1 MNYFLRSA
9 SFIFHP
15 LLMPLISVGSYFILA
30 PRFNDS
36 EIVFVKAY
44 SIIIITVIIP
54 LIFFLVLKVLGLVK
68 SIDLKEVT
76 ERKYPLMIQI
86 ILIFIIINKVFSIYQ
101 NPELYYF
108 FVAVLLSTLAALA
121 LVVFNIKASLH
132 QMGVAVVP
140 FFLIGLSVHFSEN
153 YLFAIGLFF
162 FINGWVASSRLA
174 TKSHS
179 ISELIIGFFIG
190 ALPQVVMLKYWL

>member
-15 LLMPLISVGSYFILA
+15 LLIPLISVGSYFTLA
-30 PRFNDS
+30 PIFNAS
-36 EIVFVKAY
+36 EIVFVKSYA
-44 SIIIITVIIP
+44 IIIITVIIP
-54 LIFFLVLKVLGLVK
+54 LISFLVLKVLGLVR

-86 ILIFIIINKVFSIYQ
+86 ILIFIIINKVFPIYQ

-108 FVAVLLSTLAALA
+108 FVAVLLSTLTALA

-132 QMGVAVVP
+132 QMGVATVP
-140 FFLIGLSVHFSEN
+140 FFLIGLSVHFSES

-179 ISELIIGFFIG
+179 TSELIIGFFIG
-190 ALPQVVMLKYWL
+190 ALPQVLILKYWV

>member
-54 LIFFLVLKVLGLVK
+54 LIFFFSIK
-68 SIDLKEVT
+68 SIRT
-76 ERKYPLMIQI
+76 RKKYRSKGGNRTKISSHDTNN
-86 ILIFIIINKVFSIYQ
+86 INFY
-101 NPELYYF
+101 
-108 FVAVLLSTLAALA
+108 
-121 LVVFNIKASLH
+121 
-132 QMGVAVVP
+132 
-140 FFLIGLSVHFSEN
+140 N
-153 YLFAIGLFF
+153 Y
-162 FINGWVASSRLA
+162 
-174 TKSHS
+174 
-179 ISELIIGFFIG
+179 
-190 ALPQVVMLKYWL
+190 